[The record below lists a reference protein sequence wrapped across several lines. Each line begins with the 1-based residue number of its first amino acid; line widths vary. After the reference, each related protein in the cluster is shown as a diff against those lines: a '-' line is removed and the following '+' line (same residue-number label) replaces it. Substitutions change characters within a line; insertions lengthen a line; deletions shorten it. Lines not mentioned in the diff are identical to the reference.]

1 MGKRNFE
8 CTPWGMP
15 TFSIFG
21 WQKPCYLLQDGYA
34 DTFQELLDSVEWENY
49 GAKSGNPKCANCM
62 VHSGHEASA
71 VDYNF
76 SSLKGFLVT
85 AKKYIFPPMYEDE
98 DGAEAAERVAQGA
111 ARAAGADRGCAQR
124 KKLRSCRGFPV
135 SSMTQEAAKPAQ
147 ASADE
152 MEIAAGRER
161 EQLEGWVPE
170 LAGEDEV
177 REALE
182 KAFDYRGDITV
193 TRKDGSQVQGYLFDR
208 RTGATLADSF
218 VRIIPA
224 NEKTRLNIAYSE
236 IAALAFT
243 GRDNAAG
250 KTLRCVG
257 EEVLGEE
264 GGGRK
269 KYSDRAGEAGLG
281 ASLIKRQLL
290 GV

>member
-1 MGKRNFE
+1 
-8 CTPWGMP
+8 
-15 TFSIFG
+15 
-21 WQKPCYLLQDGYA
+21 
-34 DTFQELLDSVEWENY
+34 
-49 GAKSGNPKCANCM
+49 
-62 VHSGHEASA
+62 
-71 VDYNF
+71 
-76 SSLKGFLVT
+76 
-85 AKKYIFPPMYEDE
+85 
-98 DGAEAAERVAQGA
+98 
-111 ARAAGADRGCAQR
+111 
-124 KKLRSCRGFPV
+124 
-135 SSMTQEAAKPAQ
+135 MTQEAAKPAQ

-250 KTLRCVG
+250 KSFDAWV
-257 EEVLGEE
+257 
-264 GGGRK
+264 K
-269 KYSDRAGEAGLG
+269 KYWEKKAAGEKNIQIEPEKLD
-281 ASLIKRQLL
+281 
-290 GV
+290 